1 MLQQKMNKKT
11 KQTMNNREILNP
23 KRKALRINL
32 NDKIYGSFAEIGA
45 GQEVARLF
53 FQAGGASGTVAR
65 TISAYDM
72 AFSDSLYG
80 KSPNNRYVC
89 EPRLKT
95 MLDSEFKTL
104 KGILGKSKGK
114 DTCFFAFADTV
125 VALNYQKTNIAH
137 GWIGCKFQLT
147 PQSEPNEVVI
157 HVNMLEND
165 NLLQQQT
172 LGILGVNLIFACYNY
187 YEKPNAFLQSLIDSL
202 STDRINIDMIR
213 MSGPE
218 LNYVDNRLL
227 SVQLVK
233 NNMTHVAMFDRNGE
247 VKQPADMLYKKNIMA
262 LRGSFRPITYVGF
275 NMLKS
280 GFALFKKEVE
290 EYTKQNS
297 MILCE
302 MTLNNILMEGDFD
315 ERDFLARADIL
326 CGMGQNVMIS
336 DFREYY
342 KLVGYLSKFR
352 IKELRLIIGAETF
365 EKVLDKKYYTYLK
378 GGILE
383 SFGKLFAH
391 TTKVYIYPS
400 KKESSNNELTR
411 LNNLQIPPD
420 LEYLM
425 KHLINNNRIMDIPD
439 VKEEWLHI
447 ASRKVLEMIQNGE
460 KGWEE
465 LVPIF
470 ISEFIKKHQLFDY
483 KTN

>member
-1 MLQQKMNKKT
+1 
-11 KQTMNNREILNP
+11 MNNREILSP

-89 EPRLKT
+89 ESRLNT
-95 MLDSEFKTL
+95 MLDSEFNTL
-104 KGILGKSKGK
+104 RGILGNKKGK

-125 VALNYQKTNIAH
+125 VALNYKKTNIAH
-137 GWIGCKFQLT
+137 GWMGCKFQLS
-147 PQSEPNEVVI
+147 PQSEPNEVII

-172 LGILGVNLIFACYNY
+172 LGILGVNFIFACYNY
-187 YEKPNAFLQSLIDSL
+187 HQKPNTFLQSLIDSL

-213 MSGPE
+213 MTGTE

-233 NNMTHVAMFDRNGE
+233 NKMTHVAMFNRDGE

-280 GFALFKKEVE
+280 GFALFKKEVK

-352 IKELRLIIGAETF
+352 INELRLVIGAETF
-365 EKVLDKKYYTYLK
+365 EKVLEKKYYTHLK

-400 KKESSNNELTR
+400 KKEDNKKLTKIS
-411 LNNLQIPPD
+411 NLQVSPD
-420 LEYLM
+420 LEYLL
-425 KHLINNNRIMDIPD
+425 KHLINNNRIMDIPG

-447 ASRKVLEMIQNGE
+447 ASREVLRMIQNGE
-460 KGWEE
+460 KKWEE
-465 LVPIF
+465 MVPKF
-470 ISEFIKKHQLFDY
+470 ISTFIKKHHLFDY